1 MLRDLF
7 KKRTQ
12 PRVLSD
18 RSTRELTDRKKRLRS
33 ELCASVYLY
42 KDSKFIVCSIAGS
55 TEQREPTVLDVSEP
69 DEVLG
74 LTLCDKLLEFQ
85 PREDPDRPERKL
97 EDWAAYVASG
107 AKSGRAFESNSIFV
121 YVATINTAIRI
132 EAAPRIT
139 NERELKALCTVTN
152 SQSHSEIG
160 AAVRKAVKAAQLLRG
175 AGVL

>member
-12 PRVLSD
+12 TRVLPD
-18 RSTRELTDRKKRLRS
+18 RSTRELTDCRERFRT
-33 ELCASVYLY
+33 ELCASIYLY
-42 KDSKFIVCSIAGS
+42 KDEKFIVCSIAGN
-55 TEQREPTVLDVSEP
+55 TEQREPTVLEVSES
-69 DEVLG
+69 DEILG

-85 PREDPDRPERKL
+85 PREDPNRPGLKL
-97 EDWAAYVASG
+97 EDWAAYVVSG

-132 EAAPRIT
+132 EAAPRVT

-152 SQSHSEIG
+152 GQSHSEIG
-160 AAVRKAVKAAQLLRG
+160 AAVRKAIKAAQLLRSAG
-175 AGVL
+175 AL